1 MQNHIQFLILAD
13 AATCVTSLVG
23 EGAAVEGTG
32 CCGSSFERGIK
43 DWSFRLVVAET
54 QRCVGGA
61 RIRLLWSVSEASR
74 SGLVIARFVRAEL
87 PLLQS

>member
-32 CCGSSFERGIK
+32 CCEVHLREEST
-43 DWSFRLVVAET
+43 DWRFRLVVAET
-54 QRCVGGA
+54 QHCVGGA